1 MATER
6 VRVAVTR
13 PFRYPVRSQR
23 RLAAG
28 SELHVTAEQ
37 AAAWERRGLV
47 RVIRAAPAQPAAP
60 DPEPAEGA
68 TLTQALLNPAP
79 FDRAAEPAAAEGSP
93 AAGDQAPDA
102 EAPASAEADTPAA
115 APEPEPAAAKPKATK
130 KGATSAP
137 AGDKPPKG

>member
-1 MATER
+1 MGRAVDKR
-6 VRVAVTR
+6 VRVVITR

-37 AAAWERRGLV
+37 AAAWERQGLV

-60 DPEPAEGA
+60 APEPA
-68 TLTQALLNPAP
+68 P
-79 FDRAAEPAAAEGSP
+79 EPAAAEGSP

-130 KGATSAP
+130 KGASRAP